1 MAVPVSDRTSI
12 PFTGEAAADYSDQ
25 ELHRMLPLPGRSSR
39 SHRRVLGARPCAFKE
54 VLAEEP
60 RPEER
65 SAAIGRGRLRA
76 ARGHGLERSD
86 WSQGPSVC
94 EPGAR
99 ARPRLRRS
107 TPGSCTFHS
116 QAAPGRGPRGPLRPR
131 VGAPKP
137 RRRLT
142 MAEFSQNRSKRRDGE
157 VLGGAVD
164 FLLANARLVLGVGG
178 AAVLGIATLAVKRLI
193 DRATSP
199 RDEDDTKGD
208 APCLEDSWQDLS
220 LLKATPRLQ
229 SRPPP
234 AALSQPVPP
243 PAPSLSAPEGPA
255 DTGPQTLPLL
265 SSPAPPLCLTFQ
277 EKLLAFE
284 RDHVTVPG
292 AHVSLAKQLAGDIAL
307 ELQAYLRNK
316 FPDLPFGALVPG
328 GPLYEG
334 LQVGAAD
341 PVRLLVPLA
350 LEPGLWSLVAG
361 SDTVA
366 QDPRCW
372 AVRRTQLEFRPRGSS
387 PWDRFLVGGYL
398 SSRVLLELL
407 RKALTASVNWPAI
420 GSLLGCLIRPCVAS
434 DELLLEVQHEC
445 LELTVAVLLAVA
457 GAQDGD
463 LLLAWPL
470 EGLAGN
476 LWLQDWYPAEA
487 ARLRALDEQDAGTR
501 RRLLLL
507 LCAVCRSHPALWRLG
522 RDRLAQVVLRLGEQ
536 EADWAEEALGEHFLQ
551 ALELLLSSLE
561 RASLPSHFNRSV
573 NLLDGLR
580 EEEIDDLGFALYHG
594 LQAPEGLL

>member
-1 MAVPVSDRTSI
+1 
-12 PFTGEAAADYSDQ
+12 
-25 ELHRMLPLPGRSSR
+25 
-39 SHRRVLGARPCAFKE
+39 
-54 VLAEEP
+54 
-60 RPEER
+60 
-65 SAAIGRGRLRA
+65 
-76 ARGHGLERSD
+76 
-86 WSQGPSVC
+86 
-94 EPGAR
+94 
-99 ARPRLRRS
+99 
-107 TPGSCTFHS
+107 
-116 QAAPGRGPRGPLRPR
+116 
-131 VGAPKP
+131 
-137 RRRLT
+137 

-178 AAVLGIATLAVKRLI
+178 AAVLGIATLAVKR
-193 DRATSP
+193 
-199 RDEDDTKGD
+199 G
-208 APCLEDSWQDLS
+208 
-220 LLKATPRLQ
+220 
-229 SRPPP
+229 
-234 AALSQPVPP
+234 
-243 PAPSLSAPEGPA
+243 
-255 DTGPQTLPLL
+255 
-265 SSPAPPLCLTFQ
+265 
-277 EKLLAFE
+277 
-284 RDHVTVPG
+284 
-292 AHVSLAKQLAGDIAL
+292 
-307 ELQAYLRNK
+307 LQA
-316 FPDLPFGALVPG
+316 
-328 GPLYEG
+328 
-334 LQVGAAD
+334 GAAD

-361 SDTVA
+361 LDTVA

-420 GSLLGCLIRPCVAS
+420 GSLLGCLIRPRVAS

-445 LELTVAVLLAVA
+445 LELTVAVLLTVA

-507 LCAVCRSHPALWRLG
+507 LCTVCRGHPALWRLG
-522 RDRLAQVVLRLGEQ
+522 RDRLAQVVLHLGEQ

-551 ALELLLSSLE
+551 ALELLLGSVE
-561 RASLPSHFNRSV
+561 RASLPSHFNRGV

-580 EEEIDDLGFALYHG
+580 EEEIDDLGFALYRG

>member
-1 MAVPVSDRTSI
+1 
-12 PFTGEAAADYSDQ
+12 
-25 ELHRMLPLPGRSSR
+25 
-39 SHRRVLGARPCAFKE
+39 
-54 VLAEEP
+54 
-60 RPEER
+60 
-65 SAAIGRGRLRA
+65 
-76 ARGHGLERSD
+76 
-86 WSQGPSVC
+86 
-94 EPGAR
+94 
-99 ARPRLRRS
+99 
-107 TPGSCTFHS
+107 
-116 QAAPGRGPRGPLRPR
+116 
-131 VGAPKP
+131 
-137 RRRLT
+137 

-199 RDEDDTKGD
+199 RDEDDAKGD

-229 SRPPP
+229 PRPPP
-234 AALSQPVPP
+234 TALSQPVPP
-243 PAPSLSAPEGPA
+243 PAPSLSAPEGSA
-255 DTGPQTLPLL
+255 DAGPQTSPQL

-334 LQVGAAD
+334 LQAGTAD

-361 SDTVA
+361 LDTVA

-407 RKALTASVNWPAI
+407 RKALIASVNWPAI
-420 GSLLGCLIRPCVAS
+420 GSLLGCLIRPRVAS

-445 LELTVAVLLAVA
+445 LELTMAVLLAVA

-507 LCAVCRSHPALWRLG
+507 LCAVCRSHSALWRLG
-522 RDRLAQVVLRLGEQ
+522 RDRLAQVVLHLGEQ

-561 RASLPSHFNRSV
+561 QASLPSHFNRGV

-580 EEEIDDLGFALYHG
+580 EEEIDDLGFALYRG

>member
-1 MAVPVSDRTSI
+1 
-12 PFTGEAAADYSDQ
+12 
-25 ELHRMLPLPGRSSR
+25 
-39 SHRRVLGARPCAFKE
+39 
-54 VLAEEP
+54 
-60 RPEER
+60 
-65 SAAIGRGRLRA
+65 
-76 ARGHGLERSD
+76 
-86 WSQGPSVC
+86 
-94 EPGAR
+94 
-99 ARPRLRRS
+99 
-107 TPGSCTFHS
+107 
-116 QAAPGRGPRGPLRPR
+116 
-131 VGAPKP
+131 
-137 RRRLT
+137 

-193 DRATSP
+193 DRATTP
-199 RDEDDTKGD
+199 RDEDDAKGD

-229 SRPPP
+229 PRPPP

-243 PAPSLSAPEGPA
+243 PAPSLSAPEGSA
-255 DTGPQTLPLL
+255 DAGPQTSPQL

-334 LQVGAAD
+334 LQVGTTD

-372 AVRRTQLEFRPRGSS
+372 AVRRTQLEFCPRGSS

-407 RKALTASVNWPAI
+407 RKALIASVNWPAI
-420 GSLLGCLIRPCVAS
+420 GSLLGCLIRPHVAS

-507 LCAVCRSHPALWRLG
+507 LCAVCHSHSALWRLG
-522 RDRLAQVVLRLGEQ
+522 RDRLAQVVLHLGEQ

-561 RASLPSHFNRSV
+561 QASLPSHFNRDV

-580 EEEIDDLGFALYHG
+580 EEEIDDLGFALYRG